1 MINMKKLICLSLLIL
16 NTACSTMHFTQN
28 NSQNRIQSDQV
39 ISKWHNTTLN
49 GMVEI
54 SHPVNLYKEC
64 NNQPW
69 QRVTVELGAKEGA
82 ASIIT
87 DSLVDAVIPGMSLVN
102 LYTPWHVQIQCTK
115 PSPIVNSLLKQEL

>member
-1 MINMKKLICLSLLIL
+1 MNNKINFKKCICISALLL

-28 NSQNRIQSDQV
+28 NSNNRIQSNHI
-39 ISKWHNTTLN
+39 ISKWHNTTIN

-54 SHPVNLYKEC
+54 SQPVNLYKEC

-82 ASIIT
+82 ASIVT
-87 DSLVDAVIPGMSLVN
+87 DTLVDALIPGMSLIN
-102 LYTPWHVQIQCTK
+102 LYTPWDVQIQCTT
-115 PSPIVNSLLKQEL
+115 PSIQTSSSL